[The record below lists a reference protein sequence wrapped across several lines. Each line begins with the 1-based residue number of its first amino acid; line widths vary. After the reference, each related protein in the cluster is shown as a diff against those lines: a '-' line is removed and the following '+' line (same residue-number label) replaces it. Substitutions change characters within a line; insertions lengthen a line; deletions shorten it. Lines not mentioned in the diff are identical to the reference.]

1 MDTWALTAGDENVL
15 SEALSEP
22 HPEVAATAPAASSG
36 CSNDAAAA
44 AAAANAARQLRG
56 RMALLKQK
64 LGEENEVR
72 ADLLQEEHNQ
82 RLQLMTVRKSSP
94 VVAARAMAVSSAVSM
109 EVVGVVTA
117 VSSVPC
123 VLTMLYACAF

>member
-1 MDTWALTAGDENVL
+1 MLTAGGESVL

-22 HPEVAATAPAASSG
+22 HPEVAASSG
-36 CSNDAAAA
+36 GSNDAAAA

-82 RLQLMTVRKSSP
+82 RLQLMTGSP
-94 VVAARAMAVSSAVSM
+94 RPLLQQ
-109 EVVGVVTA
+109 ERLQFPQ
-117 VSSVPC
+117 PC
-123 VLTMLYACAF
+123 RWK